1 MAQVDRCEAQIT
13 HLEEQF
19 RKVGEHSEM
28 FAESV
33 RHRMKVHELLAV
45 DAKRENEFL
54 QSRNRQLEGLLEEA
68 VKKAEGE
75 GEKKSTS
82 RLVEAAEERLQV
94 IRNLQPSTLNPRPSI
109 LNPQSST
116 LNPRSSTLSVCRQ
129 WLGC

>member
-1 MAQVDRCEAQIT
+1 LSQVDRCEAQIT

-33 RHRMKVHELLAV
+33 RHRIKVRELLAV

-54 QSRNRQLEGLLEEA
+54 QSRNRQLEVLLEEA
-68 VKKAEGE
+68 VKKGEGE
-75 GEKKSTS
+75 GEKVNTS

-94 IRNLQPSTLNPRPSI
+94 IPSLQP
-109 LNPQSST
+109 
-116 LNPRSSTLSVCRQ
+116 
-129 WLGC
+129 